1 MASELKPCPLCSADP
16 SSKFTDIK
24 AAIWCEPCGLHMEY
38 STAMVSL
45 RIAEEHQRSI
55 LTKRWNTRPTAVAA
69 VSPDATGK
77 CGELVTVETQ
87 FRMTDR
93 TDRPWGNG
101 PIPEYLNGYAVSR
114 ELVTRSQ
121 ADELLAEER
130 HERDML
136 KADFNDINAERQRW
150 RDRAEKAVE
159 LLAAKDDECKYLKST
174 LSAWFDTKKITE
186 DSLKPLMVAAVKGYL
201 RTCSSGGMPQE
212 LIDEVLP
219 AVECMIDYGVF
230 AESVTQYT
238 MSLKADNAAL
248 TARIKHFED
257 AIKAKGGNEHSPTQ
271 DAYDLACKAIDK
283 HRDRA
288 EALETKLA
296 AAEKALE
303 PFAEH
308 ANDRA
313 VDDTGWRD
321 KETVKIVV
329 SIGDLRKARAAL
341 GGKPS

>member
-55 LTKRWNTRPTAVAA
+55 LTKCWNTRPTPVAP
-69 VSPDATGK
+69 VSPDATGEPWPYQKTFNAIAAATRLEGGCIFISVKDFVEAFGPTPDATGK
-77 CGELVTVETQ
+77 CGELETVAHMAKS
-87 FRMTDR
+87 RMGWVPT
-93 TDRPWGNG
+93 PHWSG
-101 PIPEYLNGYAVSR
+101 EAV
-114 ELVTRSQ
+114 VTRSQ
-121 ADELLAEER
+121 
-130 HERDML
+130 
-136 KADFNDINAERQRW
+136 
-150 RDRAEKAVE
+150 AVE
-159 LLAAKDDECKYLKST
+159 LLAAKDDECKDIEAT

-248 TARIKHFED
+248 TARVKELEKDFYD
-257 AIKAKGGNEHSPTQ
+257 ADKSDMSAR
-271 DAYDLACKAIDK
+271 DLLN
-283 HRDRA
+283 DREA
-288 EALETKLA
+288 EIEALETQLA

-303 PFAEH
+303 PFVSFFNEAMKGFTEGYAERTPSDKPVLGWNN
-308 ANDRA
+308 AYLLMRDFIEARA
-313 VDDTGWRD
+313 V
-321 KETVKIVV
+321 
-329 SIGDLRKARAAL
+329 L
-341 GGKPS
+341 GGRPS